1 MAVGDYSQRALDLSS
16 APRLRRGKL
25 YLIQALVHSYNVLI
39 SDKKEGVG
47 CLTKVLFVDNT
58 INHNL
63 YRPLDHFKPLFTLP
77 YDVYHAP
84 TAAAPADLDNYSH
97 ILLSGSFASTLDDE
111 DWILAEVEMIRAA
124 VEKGKVILGS
134 CFGHQLIARALF
146 GLEAVR
152 KREKPQIGWLDLKL
166 LQHDRLLGNQ
176 GEQLSGFFFHFDEVA
191 ALPPAETVTLLT
203 GPDSCHLAFRLKN
216 RPVWG
221 IQPHYELGVAQG
233 FELIGTAIDQGAPGV
248 PPKELFFESALHR
261 PRDSAHIAKILY
273 QFQQQKPS

>member
-1 MAVGDYSQRALDLSS
+1 MNR
-16 APRLRRGKL
+16 
-25 YLIQALVHSYNVLI
+25 I
-39 SDKKEGVG
+39 
-47 CLTKVLFVDNT
+47 LFVDNT
-58 INHNL
+58 IDHNL
-63 YRPLDHFKPLFTLP
+63 YRPLDHFKPLFILP

-84 TAAAPADLDNYSH
+84 TAAEPADLDRYTH

-111 DWILAEVEMIRAA
+111 GWILAEVDMIRAA

-166 LQHDRLLGNQ
+166 LQDDQLLGSQ

-191 ALPPAETVTLLT
+191 ALSSAETVTLLA
-203 GPDSCHLAFRLKN
+203 GPDSRHLAFRLKN

-233 FELIGTAIDQGAPGV
+233 FELIGTAIDQGNSGV
-248 PPKELFFESALHR
+248 PPKELFLESAPHR
-261 PRDSAHIAKILY
+261 PRDSAHIAGIMY
-273 QFQQQKPS
+273 QFQQQQP

>member
-1 MAVGDYSQRALDLSS
+1 MNR
-16 APRLRRGKL
+16 
-25 YLIQALVHSYNVLI
+25 I
-39 SDKKEGVG
+39 
-47 CLTKVLFVDNT
+47 LFVDNT
-58 INHNL
+58 IDHNL
-63 YRPLDHFKPLFTLP
+63 YRPLDHFKPLFILP

-84 TAAAPADLDNYSH
+84 TAAEPADLDRYTH

-111 DWILAEVEMIRAA
+111 GWILAEVDMIRAA

-166 LQHDRLLGNQ
+166 LQDDRLLGSQ

-191 ALPPAETVTLLT
+191 ALSSAETVTLLA
-203 GPDSCHLAFRLKN
+203 GPDSRHLAFRLKN

-233 FELIGTAIDQGAPGV
+233 FELIGTAIEQGSLGV
-248 PPKELFFESALHR
+248 PPKELFFESAPLR
-261 PRDSAHIAKILY
+261 PRDSAHIAGIMY
-273 QFQQQKPS
+273 QFQQQEP